1 MADGGPTFCSTEP
14 NGGERLDAACQ
25 AMRQVM
31 RETVKRHSLWYLIEA
46 AAHNVINALLYRG

>member
-1 MADGGPTFCSTEP
+1 MSMS
-14 NGGERLDAACQ
+14 LDAACQ

-46 AAHNVINALLYRG
+46 AAHNVINALLYHG

>member
-1 MADGGPTFCSTEP
+1 MSMS
-14 NGGERLDAACQ
+14 LDAACQ

-31 RETVKRHSLWYLIEA
+31 QETVKRHSLWYLIEA